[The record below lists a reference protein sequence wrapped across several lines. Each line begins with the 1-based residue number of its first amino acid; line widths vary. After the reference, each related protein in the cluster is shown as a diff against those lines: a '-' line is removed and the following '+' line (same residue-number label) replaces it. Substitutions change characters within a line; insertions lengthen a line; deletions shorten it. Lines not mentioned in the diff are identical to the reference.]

1 MRSLTVSSTVD
12 RPRERVFD
20 YLSDI
25 ANHSEFSDHYLK
37 DFRLERMES
46 RGVGASA
53 SYRLAFPLGQTWGDC
68 VICELA
74 GPHRIRIEGQMGRL
88 GRIRTEALY
97 ELTQAGND
105 MTRVTYTFRSLPAT
119 RGDRLKE
126 ALGMRGW
133 FTRQSRRSLRRLS
146 GILEDDEH
154 SSRATR
160 VAAG

>member
-12 RPRERVFD
+12 RPRERVFE

-37 DFRLERMES
+37 EFRLERMDS
-46 RGVGASA
+46 RGVGAAA
-53 SYRLAFPLGQTWGDC
+53 SYRVAFPLAETWGDC
-68 VICELA
+68 VIRELA

-88 GRIRTEALY
+88 GRIRTEAIY

-105 MTRVTYTFRSLPAT
+105 MTRVSYTFSSQPAT

-126 ALGMRGW
+126 AFGMRGW
-133 FTRQSRRSLRRLS
+133 FTRQSRRALRRLS
-146 GILEDDEH
+146 GILEDQDH
-154 SSRATR
+154 SPRATR